1 MRSNERAK
9 AGFEMGY
16 WSDFGFW
23 DERREDLLREAEE
36 RRLAREGRE
45 GARRGRMSGN
55 LAVMEEPGIE
65 VRWGLPEDEAAVAD
79 LLQMNGMPRWVAFEE
94 RFIVAEEDGKVLA
107 ALRYRTE
114 SKRLLLG
121 LLVVDPWAG
130 EGRMARAL
138 YSGARDLALE
148 LGAREVLAR
157 TVPFGD
163 YPREA
168 GYRRWGRGWRLDAT
182 RSVDALS
189 EPTGWCRVGALLGRF
204 AVPFFRVWP

>member
-1 MRSNERAK
+1 
-9 AGFEMGY
+9 MGY

-23 DERREDLLREAEE
+23 DERHKGLLREAEE
-36 RRLAREGRE
+36 QRLASEARDGRKA
-45 GARRGRMSGN
+45 ARRGGARGDLSSAGESG
-55 LAVMEEPGIE
+55 VV

-94 RFIVAEEDGKVLA
+94 RFVVAEEDGKALA

-157 TVPFGD
+157 PVPFGD

-168 GYRRWGRGWRLDAT
+168 GYGKSGRWWRLEATRPVNGGEADIQATGWR
-182 RSVDALS
+182 
-189 EPTGWCRVGALLGRF
+189 RVGAMFGRF
-204 AVPFFRVWP
+204 AIPFFRVPR